1 MKREFCGMD
10 LLTVSGIYKQ
20 IDPGFSLRNIHFT
33 QQASQKIAIAGE
45 TGSGKSTLLKII
57 AGLEQPDAGLVLFE
71 EKRVKGPNEELVP
84 GHPKI
89 AYLSQHFEL
98 RTNYRVEEVLEYAN
112 KLSEQEAFTL
122 YKVCRIDHLL
132 KRRTDQLSGGE
143 KQRIALA
150 RLLTTSPKLLLLD
163 EPFSNLD
170 MIHKTLLKSVI
181 RDIGDEL
188 NISCMMVSH
197 DPLDTLS
204 WADELIVMKDG
215 SIIQQGKPET
225 VYHQPENIYVAGL
238 LGNYNLISTAKAS
251 YLSESLFN
259 PVAGKKI
266 LVRPEQFRISKEPN
280 AHLKGTV
287 NHIGFMGAYY
297 ELQVIT
303 GEETLI
309 VRTIDHGFEK
319 GDTVFLSINAKVLWY
334 I

>member
-1 MKREFCGMD
+1 MKSEFCGMD

-20 IDPGFSLRNIHFT
+20 IDAGFSLRNIHFT
-33 QQASQKIAIAGE
+33 QQATQKIAIAGE

-84 GHPKI
+84 GHPQI

-170 MIHKTLLKSVI
+170 MIHKTILKSVI

-188 NISCMMVSH
+188 NISCIMVSH
-197 DPLDTLS
+197 DLLDTLS
-204 WADELIVMKDG
+204 WADEILIMKEG
-215 SIIQQGKPET
+215 QIIQQGKPEM
-225 VYHQPENIYVAGL
+225 VYHQPKNIYTAGL
-238 LGNYNLISTAKAS
+238 LGNYNLISTSKAS
-251 YLSESLFN
+251 YLFESL
-259 PVAGKKI
+259 PHTAAGKKI
-266 LVRPEQFRISKEPN
+266 LVRPEQFRISKQPN
-280 AHLKGTV
+280 AHLKS
-287 NHIGFMGAYY
+287 NHPPYWFFGG
-297 ELQVIT
+297 L
-303 GEETLI
+303 L
-309 VRTIDHGFEK
+309 
-319 GDTVFLSINAKVLWY
+319 
-334 I
+334 

>member
-1 MKREFCGMD
+1 MD

-20 IDPGFSLRNIHFT
+20 IDADFSLRNIHFT
-33 QQASQKIAIAGE
+33 QQVSQKIAIAGE

-57 AGLEQPDAGLVLFE
+57 AGLAQPDAGMVLFE

-112 KLSEQEAFTL
+112 KLTEHEALTL

-132 KRRTDQLSGGE
+132 RRKTDQLSGGE

-170 MIHKTLLKSVI
+170 MIHKTILKSVI
-181 RDIGDEL
+181 REIGDQL
-188 NISCMMVSH
+188 NISCIIVSH

-204 WADELIVMKDG
+204 WADEIIIMKDG

-225 VYHQPENIYVAGL
+225 VYYQPKTIYTAAL
-238 LGNYNLISTAKAS
+238 LGSYNLVSTAKAS
-251 YLSESLFN
+251 YLTESLTHT
-259 PVAGKKI
+259 VAGKRI
-266 LVRPEQFRISKEPN
+266 LVRPEQFRISKKPN
-280 AHLKGTV
+280 AHLKGTIS
-287 NHIGFMGAYY
+287 HIGFLGAYY

-303 GEETLI
+303 GEETWI
-309 VRTIDHGFEK
+309 VRTNESCFEK
-319 GDTVFLSINAKVLWY
+319 GDTIFLSIPQMNLWL